1 MTLEQILARMT
12 EIRSLLE
19 SDQEVDLAALD
30 TELRELNDKKSQI
43 ETRQRLLNEARS
55 INDGTATET
64 RTIETFNTN
73 PEQREEAEQEIEKRG
88 LDLKENRSITVSSG
102 DLVLPKH
109 TASDIKGTF
118 NQVSSLI
125 DAVAHVPLNGGESYE
140 RAYEKG
146 HGEGGYTD
154 ESADYKDTDVQFG
167 YATINKTKITAYSE
181 ESEETQKLPNA
192 NYSGVIVGGVNKSL
206 RKKITREIL
215 IGDGGAGHL
224 VGIFSDKATA
234 IVPSTDLIISK
245 IDADTLDNII
255 FSYGGDEDVEDTAVL
270 ILNKKDLKAFAMLR
284 DADGKK
290 QYDVKTNGNTGTIDS
305 VPYIINSACK
315 AVSDTTT
322 KDNDYVMAY
331 GPLSNYELAT
341 FSPTDIRRSDD
352 FKFKQGM
359 VAHRGSVFIGGNV
372 AAHNG
377 FLRVKKA
384 PTV

>member
-1 MTLEQILARMT
+1 MNLEQILARMT

-19 SDQEVDLAALD
+19 SDQDVDLAALD
-30 TELRELNDKKSQI
+30 TELRELNDKKSKI
-43 ETRQRLLNEARS
+43 ETRQRLLDEARS

-64 RTIETFNTN
+64 RTLETFSAN
-73 PEQREEAEQEIEKRG
+73 PEKREEEKEVEKRG
-88 LDLKENRSITVSSG
+88 QDLKENRSITVSSG
-102 DLVLPKH
+102 TLVLPKH

-118 NQVSSLI
+118 NKVSSLI
-125 DAVAHVPLNGGESYE
+125 DRVAHVPLNGGESYE

-146 HGEGGYTD
+146 HGEGDYTA
-154 ESADYKDTDVQFG
+154 EGADYKDNEVQFG
-167 YATINKTKITAYSE
+167 YAAISKTKITAYSE
-181 ESEETQKLPNA
+181 ESEEVQKLPNA

-224 VGIFSDKATA
+224 VGIFSAQATA
-234 IVPSTDLIISK
+234 IQASTDLSVSK

-315 AVSDTTT
+315 AVSDAATA
-322 KDNDYVMAY
+322 NNSYVMAY

-341 FSPTDIRRSDD
+341 FAPTDIRRSDD

-359 VAHRGSVFIGGNV
+359 IAHRGSVFVGGNV
-372 AAHNG
+372 AAYNG

>member
-1 MTLEQILARMT
+1 MTLEQILARMA

-19 SDQEVDLAALD
+19 SEQEVDLVALD

-64 RTIETFNTN
+64 RTIETFNADS
-73 PEQREEAEQEIEKRG
+73 EKREEAEQEIEKRG
-88 LDLKENRSITVSSG
+88 QDLKENRSITVSSG

-109 TASDIKGTF
+109 TANDIKGTF

-146 HGEGGYTD
+146 HGEGDYTG
-154 ESADYKDTDVQFG
+154 ENADYKDTDVQFG

-315 AVSDTTT
+315 AVSDVTT

>member
-30 TELRELNDKKSQI
+30 TELRELNDKKRQI

-73 PEQREEAEQEIEKRG
+73 PEQRQEAEQEIEKRG

-146 HGEGGYTD
+146 HGEGDYTD

-234 IVPSTDLIISK
+234 IVPSTDLSVSK
-245 IDADTLDNII
+245 IDANTLDNII

-341 FSPTDIRRSDD
+341 FSQTDIRRSDD

>member
-73 PEQREEAEQEIEKRG
+73 PEQREVAEQEIEKRG

-146 HGEGGYTD
+146 HGEGDYTD
-154 ESADYKDTDVQFG
+154 ENTDYKDTDVQFG

-192 NYSGVIVGGVNKSL
+192 NYSGVIVGGVNKAI

-234 IVPSTDLIISK
+234 IVPSTDLSISK

>member
-19 SDQEVDLAALD
+19 SNQEVDLAALD

>member
-1 MTLEQILARMT
+1 MRLE
-12 EIRSLLE
+12 EINKRL
-19 SDQEVDLAALD
+19 SDIKL
-30 TELRELNDKKSQI
+30 
-43 ETRQRLLNEARS
+43 
-55 INDGTATET
+55 
-64 RTIETFNTN
+64 
-73 PEQREEAEQEIEKRG
+73 EIEKDG
-88 LDLKENRSITVSSG
+88 ADLDALENEITSLKEERKGIMDKAEKRKALIDGVTNMENVEVIKDFKPEVEERKVNEKEVRGKNLLEQRAVTVSSG

-109 TASDIKGTF
+109 TANDINGTF

-125 DAVAHVPLNGGESYE
+125 DRVKVVPLNGGESYE

-146 HGEGGYTD
+146 HGEGDYTA
-154 ESADYKDTDVQFG
+154 EGADYNETDVQFG

-181 ESEETQKLPNA
+181 ESEEVKKLPAA
-192 NYSGVIVGGVNKSL
+192 NYDSVIVGGVNKSL
-206 RKKITREIL
+206 RKKITKEIL
-215 IGDGGAGHL
+215 VGDGDAGHL
-224 VGIFSDKATA
+224 IGIFSDKATA
-234 IVPSTDLIISK
+234 IDPTKDLAISA

-255 FSYGGDEDVEDTAVL
+255 FSFGGDEDVEDAAVL
-270 ILNKKDLKAFAMLR
+270 ILNKTDLKAFAMLR

-290 QYDVKTNGNTGTIDS
+290 QYEVKSNGNTGTIDG

-315 AVSDTTT
+315 SLATANDG
-322 KDNDYVMAY
+322 DYVMAY

-341 FSPTDIRRSDD
+341 FSPTEIQRSTD

>member
-1 MTLEQILARMT
+1 MTLEQILARMA

-19 SDQEVDLAALD
+19 SEQEVDLAALD

-206 RKKITREIL
+206 RKKITKEIL

>member
-1 MTLEQILARMT
+1 MTLEQILARMA

-19 SDQEVDLAALD
+19 SEQEVDLAALD

-146 HGEGGYTD
+146 HGEGDYTD
-154 ESADYKDTDVQFG
+154 ENADYKDTDVQFG

-234 IVPSTDLIISK
+234 IVPSTDLSISK

>member
-30 TELRELNDKKSQI
+30 TELRELNDKKGQI
-43 ETRQRLLNEARS
+43 ETRQRLLNEARL

-146 HGEGGYTD
+146 HGEGDYTA

-234 IVPSTDLIISK
+234 IVPSTDLSISK